1 MNKNQI
7 SLSSNVSP
15 KLKFTSSTINLV
27 SRSFFNYVALI
38 SFKFNA
44 FLGGISLSED
54 NKKLNQLHSAER
66 DSGITKTKSTLP
78 FGLSMASRDATG
90 RKQQVKVVLDGI
102 VQAVNS
108 VVKTNFN
115 TLPPNFLY

>member
-27 SRSFFNYVALI
+27 SRSFLNYVALI
-38 SFKFNA
+38 SFKFND
-44 FLGGISLSED
+44 LGGISLSED

-90 RKQQVKVVLDGI
+90 RKQRMKVVLDGI

-108 VVKTNFN
+108 IVKTNFN
-115 TLPPNFLY
+115 SLPPNFLY